1 MRNPL
6 HISLIGILALS
17 ATTLVYAQ
25 RAPAIP
31 GVTGTIVTPETAK
44 DEKKA
49 EDKAGAAVK
58 DAVTPDD
65 SKGPL
70 SDLTPGTT
78 IHYTLNGA
86 DPTEADA
93 FNAVYR
99 PDTQRLQLEIFDS
112 HGRAISWF
120 PSVVNSET
128 SRVTLTLNN
137 PGGPAALKELR
148 YYTLTRATINIPF
161 EFKDIPMP

>member
-1 MRNPL
+1 MRNPRSV
-6 HISLIGILALS
+6 SLIGILALS
-17 ATTLVYAQ
+17 AATVAYAQ

-78 IHYTLNGA
+78 IVIRFGDNV
-86 DPTEADA
+86 TEGIVSKIDRSA
-93 FNAVYR
+93 N
-99 PDTQRLQLEIFDS
+99 EIT
-112 HGRAISWF
+112 
-120 PSVVNSET
+120 V
-128 SRVTLTLNN
+128 
-137 PGGPAALKELR
+137 R
-148 YYTLTRATINIPF
+148 YDNKKVEKLVLSDRATSGARTVQYTNDTKQKVTRYF
-161 EFKDIPMP
+161 RLKS

>member
-1 MRNPL
+1 MFNPRS
-6 HISLIGILALS
+6 ISLIGILALS
-17 ATTLVYAQ
+17 AATVAYAQ

-49 EDKAGAAVK
+49 EDKAGAAIK

-78 IHYTLNGA
+78 IVIRFGDNV
-86 DPTEADA
+86 TEGIVSKIDRSA
-93 FNAVYR
+93 N
-99 PDTQRLQLEIFDS
+99 EIT
-112 HGRAISWF
+112 
-120 PSVVNSET
+120 V
-128 SRVTLTLNN
+128 
-137 PGGPAALKELR
+137 R
-148 YYTLTRATINIPF
+148 YDNKKVEKLVLSDRATSGARTVQYTNDTKQKVTRYF
-161 EFKDIPMP
+161 RLKS

>member
-6 HISLIGILALS
+6 HGSLICIVALS
-17 ATTLVYAQ
+17 AATQVYAQ

-44 DEKKA
+44 EEKKA

-70 SDLTPGTT
+70 SDLAPGTT
-78 IHYTLNGA
+78 IVIRFGDNVTEGIVSKIDRSANEITVRYDNKKVEKMVLSDRDTSGARTVQYTNDLKQKI
-86 DPTEADA
+86 TRY
-93 FNAVYR
+93 F
-99 PDTQRLQLEIFDS
+99 RLKS
-112 HGRAISWF
+112 
-120 PSVVNSET
+120 
-128 SRVTLTLNN
+128 
-137 PGGPAALKELR
+137 
-148 YYTLTRATINIPF
+148 
-161 EFKDIPMP
+161 

>member
-6 HISLIGILALS
+6 HIALVCIVALS
-17 ATTLVYAQ
+17 AATLVYAQ

-58 DAVTPDD
+58 DALTPDD

-70 SDLTPGTT
+70 SDLAPGTT
-78 IHYTLNGA
+78 IVIRFGDNVTEGIVSKIDRSANEITVRYDNKKVEKMVLSDREASGARTVQYTNDLKQKI
-86 DPTEADA
+86 TRY
-93 FNAVYR
+93 F
-99 PDTQRLQLEIFDS
+99 RLKS
-112 HGRAISWF
+112 
-120 PSVVNSET
+120 
-128 SRVTLTLNN
+128 
-137 PGGPAALKELR
+137 
-148 YYTLTRATINIPF
+148 
-161 EFKDIPMP
+161 